1 MKKNRIGMI
10 VVAVILVIGELLM
23 IAYSNLTWSKNW
35 GSYLVIIAMILTI
48 SSLILAIRRDRNIKQ
63 N

>member
-1 MKKNRIGMI
+1 MKKIRIGMI

-23 IAYSNLTWSKNW
+23 IAYSNLTWSKNL

-48 SSLILAIRRDRNIKQ
+48 SSLMLTIRHEK
-63 N
+63 